1 MIDYTLVAETDSY
14 TVVGS
19 YTPVESDRNPLLYE
33 SEAALEKR
41 FISIL
46 CEQGYTYLSI
56 HTEGEL
62 VANLR
67 AQLERLNRMTFTD
80 REWEGF
86 FATHFAN
93 ERLSVQDKAETI
105 QEDFVKVLRREDG
118 TTKNVKLL
126 DKAQIHNNTLQ
137 VINQYETSS
146 CSSSSSG
153 SRDSGEP
160 LAPLHKNRYDVT
172 VLVNGIPL
180 VHCELKRRGVAIRE
194 AFNQINRYLRES
206 FWSGTGLFGFV
217 QVFVIS
223 KFVLF
228 FAT

>member
-1 MIDYTLVAETDSY
+1 MTDYTLVAETDSY
-14 TVVGS
+14 TVVGN

-126 DKAQIHNNTLQ
+126 DKAQIHNNSLQ
-137 VINQYETSS
+137 VINQYETDD
-146 CSSSSSG
+146 G
-153 SRDSGEP
+153 
-160 LAPLHKNRYDVT
+160 LHKNRYDVT
-172 VLVNGIPL
+172 ILVNGIPL

-194 AFNQINRYLRES
+194 AFNQINRYIRES

-223 KFVLF
+223 GRI
-228 FAT
+228 

>member
-46 CEQGYTYLSI
+46 CEQGYTYLPI
-56 HTEGEL
+56 RTEGEL

-67 AQLERLNRMTFTD
+67 AQIERLNRMTFTD

-126 DKAQIHNNTLQ
+126 DKAQIHNNSLQ

-146 CSSSSSG
+146 
-153 SRDSGEP
+153 
-160 LAPLHKNRYDVT
+160 
-172 VLVNGIPL
+172 VLN
-180 VHCELKRRGVAIRE
+180 CK
-194 AFNQINRYLRES
+194 
-206 FWSGTGLFGFV
+206 
-217 QVFVIS
+217 
-223 KFVLF
+223 
-228 FAT
+228 